1 MFNLT
6 AAQRELFMNSRQ
18 VVRIT
23 FDSVADSTVLTEEN
37 IKSGGLAID
46 SYSMSGDTIEFGS
59 VISSELQ
66 LTINNKNGEFNDVT
80 FEGAECFVEVGT
92 KDWSDESAQIVYI
105 PMGYYTVEGSP
116 RKLDTI
122 SFAALDRMVK
132 FDRTADFT
140 QITFPISTMALA
152 QRIGV
157 LCGVTVETT
166 SLPSSMRDFSVTA
179 APEGDS
185 ITYRQLLSWIAQI
198 NGGCFVVGRDGKVYY
213 RWYGVEQSQQGVSLP
228 ASVRYNSDIDENTI
242 TLSGIRI
249 VYGDS
254 VTLQGTDDY
263 ALTIEGNML
272 IQSVAQVEFVKQFIY
287 ANRIY
292 NNASLTYYTPFT
304 ATIKSMP
311 FVDLFD
317 RVYYVKGET
326 QIPTYI
332 TGFNF
337 ALNNST
343 VLEGNGKTTIEKSY
357 AELNPMTTQ
366 QLVVLDKLH
375 NKTVQEFK
383 AADGELLSKIANAT
397 SKYDESGS
405 PGTITLR
412 GYDLPADA
420 GYPAAD
426 HSGEYYLNETNGYVY
441 LSNGTS
447 WSKVAELD
455 LITDE
460 IESSIVQTAS
470 EIALSVA
477 ESSVNYSKNKLAPSK
492 YTSEPETSSALTMT
506 DSTGTVAFTAT
517 GTWAGYSWSGD
528 SLGLIEGH
536 TYVVTCTN
544 NTANAVGRIAYRG
557 GDNAIKQ
564 SVMLDSAG
572 EKSFEFTFDDVDGYI
587 SVLATNNSTTSGSVS
602 VTNLMVRDK
611 TIEDSTFKPCAD
623 DAKYICSQ
631 ISLTPEQIVL
641 DSGRLLITA
650 GNFQLDQNGTVTLTG
665 GTIQTS
671 NYAAAS
677 GSTKTVGG
685 KINLNATGSTL
696 MIDTANFKVTG
707 GGAVTAEDA
716 TFTNCT
722 IEGGSFE
729 VDSTEQS
736 GQVTNRITLSNSYLG
751 DRKSVDISAEKIK
764 LSRSFPGASGDIS
777 LDFTKG
783 SEIRLASQSG
793 PDYDRAVYSANKI
806 KFDVDVSPHTANIS
820 YVDSNDTEQVALSL
834 GRQGIV
840 LGNNNTPL
848 DLSTSQLTLGNLGG
862 LIISPTLVIAGRSNS
877 IFALYGS
884 QITMTSPSITINEK
898 PVATSPEIV
907 ARLEATVGHSCK
919 NLLELSGTSGT
930 TSGVNFTIDKI
941 SGTVT
946 TANTSTGQIIK
957 LIGEVT
963 NNSDTAKNYWLSGG
977 ANNGTSNS
985 YYLYAIDDSTG
996 SRPKQWDGVTDSLS
1010 SYGLNNSVQ
1019 IQIPVG
1025 HKIRVQIL
1033 VRNGVNTDGLVFK
1046 PMLREASIADDT
1058 FEPYITPTDSR
1069 IAALEARVAA
1079 LEART

>member
-1 MFNLT
+1 MYNLT

-37 IKSGGLAID
+37 IKSGGLVID

-66 LTINNKNGEFNDVT
+66 LTINNKNGEFNNVT

-166 SLPSSMRDFSVTA
+166 SLPSSMRDFPVIA

-272 IQSVAQVEFVKQFIY
+272 IQSVAQVESVKQFIY
-287 ANRIY
+287 VNRIY
-292 NNASLTYYTPFT
+292 SNASLTYYTPFT

-441 LSNGTS
+441 LSNGKS

-536 TYVVTCTN
+536 TYIVTCTN

-722 IEGGSFE
+722 INGGTFNVVTTNSENVSF
-729 VDSTEQS
+729 
-736 GQVTNRITLSNSYLG
+736 
-751 DRKSVDISAEKIK
+751 
-764 LSRSFPGASGDIS
+764 IS
-777 LDFTKG
+777 LTNTEPTVGGGTAVSSTKIY
-783 SEIRLASQSG
+783 SLLTLIEEK
-793 PDYDRAVYSANKI
+793 DYDSQETLEYDQYTRVLGGEIAVYDNLNNIGVIIMPSTIYAPDIEI
-806 KFDVDVSPHTANIS
+806 KRDIYFRTSLPESGSLSPHVNLFGYTDGTAFRSILELS
-820 YVDSNDTEQVALSL
+820 TDSN
-834 GRQGIV
+834 
-840 LGNNNTPL
+840 NNHE
-848 DLSTSQLTLGNLGG
+848 
-862 LIISPTLVIAGRSNS
+862 LIISNS
-877 IFALYGS
+877 RLPLKLSGS
-884 QITMTSPSITINEK
+884 TITANDK
-898 PVATSPEIV
+898 PIATSPEVV
-907 ARLEATVGHSCK
+907 ARLEATVGHSSK
-919 NLLELSGTSGT
+919 NLLNMGSYILSQ
-930 TSGVNFTIDKI
+930 
-941 SGTVT
+941 
-946 TANTSTGQIIK
+946 A
-957 LIGEVT
+957 
-963 NNSDTAKNYWLSGG
+963 G
-977 ANNGTSNS
+977 ANFSN
-985 YYLYAIDDSTG
+985 IQITESTG
-996 SRPKQWDGVTDSLS
+996 SLSFTATGTYKALNYIYDALGLEPNNATYIISCINNVASTTQGRLAVRTVGSNVVKYETSLS
-1010 SYGLNNSVQ
+1010 TTGAKKLKFTADSETF
-1019 IQIPVG
+1019 P
-1025 HKIRVQIL
+1025 
-1033 VRNGVNTDGLVFK
+1033 DGWYISIMATGSTSTTGSIDISKL
-1046 PMLREASIADDT
+1046 MLRSGDIDDDT